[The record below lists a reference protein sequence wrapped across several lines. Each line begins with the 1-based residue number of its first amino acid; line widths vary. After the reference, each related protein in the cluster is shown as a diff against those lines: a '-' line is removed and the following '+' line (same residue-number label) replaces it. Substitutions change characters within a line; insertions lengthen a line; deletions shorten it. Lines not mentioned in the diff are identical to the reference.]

1 MLTLVDLG
9 PRPDEAVAAIA
20 MVMDVGPRRA
30 AELVEA
36 LPAALGL
43 HPALAPVLRE
53 ELERVGAVVEDRE
66 PPPGPV
72 VPISTPTGDASV
84 TLLDPG
90 ADRLRVTK
98 AIAAGTGLTLREA
111 KHLVETAPG
120 VVASGLKPDAAAALR
135 ERLEAAG
142 ARVAP

>member
-9 PRPDEAVAAIA
+9 PRPGEAVAAIA

-43 HPALAPVLRE
+43 HPALAAVLRE

-72 VPISTPTGDASV
+72 VPISTPSGDASV

-98 AIAAGTGLTLREA
+98 AVAAGTGLTLREA
-111 KHLVETAPG
+111 KQLVEAAPG

-142 ARVAP
+142 ARVAT